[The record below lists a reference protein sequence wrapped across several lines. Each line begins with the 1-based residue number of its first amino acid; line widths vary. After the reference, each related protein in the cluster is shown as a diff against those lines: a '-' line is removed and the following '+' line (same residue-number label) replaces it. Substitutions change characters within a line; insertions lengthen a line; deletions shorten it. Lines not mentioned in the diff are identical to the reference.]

1 MEAAARGAK
10 AIGMGGDVVD
20 RDQVTALVD
29 AALSAYGRLDGLVNL
44 AYAHDGP
51 APLAELSTE
60 SLERELHVDVV
71 GGLIAMQAVYPHL
84 RGHGGS
90 IVNFSSGAGVEGLA
104 GRAAYSS
111 AKAAVRLLSRTAA
124 LEWGAEGIRVN
135 CVCPFSMSPSLS
147 EAVRAGTVDQAQL
160 DGISPLGPRATPN
173 ATSAPGSPSCSATTP
188 ATSPGRRSCWTAAGS
203 RSDPSRHDAWA
214 SRRPELIE
222 AASRSS
228 SMTLGRTSWRDAS
241 RSAPTMVAGWWSVH
255 SARLSAASRR
265 WSSLTKCDGAANS
278 ARTRSSSEV
287 MGDPENTWTVS

>member
-1 MEAAARGAK
+1 MGRLDGRSILVIGGAQGIGRGCVLAAASEGAQLVIGDLNEPGARDVAMEAAARGAK

-135 CVCPFSMSPSLS
+135 CVCPFAMSPSLAD
-147 EAVRAGTVDQAQL
+147 AVQAGTVDQAQL
-160 DGISPLGPRATPN
+160 DAVSPLG
-173 ATSAPGSPSCSATTP
+173 
-188 ATSPGRRSCWTAAGS
+188 
-203 RSDPSRHDAWA
+203 
-214 SRRPELIE
+214 RP
-222 AASRSS
+222 
-228 SMTLGRTSWRDAS
+228 
-241 RSAPTMVAGWWSVH
+241 
-255 SARLSAASRR
+255 
-265 WSSLTKCDGAANS
+265 
-278 ARTRSSSEV
+278 
-287 MGDPENTWTVS
+287 GDPELDIGAGVAFLLSEDARYVTGQTFMLDGGGLAL